1 MQFNG
6 RKQMKRII
14 LFWLML
20 ITLTI
25 SFLAIA
31 GKKHCQ
37 SYRKKLDN
45 IQAQQ
50 RQASSLKRSN
60 SLSAREAKARDSW
73 WRCETG
79 KLKAKK
85 EKKKKAKKKY
95 SKKLKQKNITQQ
107 NAANRPKKSSK
118 VLIPFASNRAVVVRA
133 KYQGE
138 QLKAWLTFYR
148 PAKMCARPKST
159 QQFAACVEDKRR
171 QQAAFESSY

>member
-1 MQFNG
+1 
-6 RKQMKRII
+6 MKRII
-14 LFWLML
+14 LLWLML
-20 ITLTI
+20 ITLTA
-25 SFLAIA
+25 SFLATA
-31 GKKHCQ
+31 GKKHCKN
-37 SYRKKLDN
+37 YRKKLDN

-60 SLSAREAKARDSW
+60 SLSAREAKARDNW

-79 KLKAKK
+79 KLKVKK
-85 EKKKKAKKKY
+85 KKKKKAKKKS
-95 SKKLKQKNITQQ
+95 SKKLKQKNIIEQK
-107 NAANRPKKSSK
+107 AANRPKKSAK
-118 VLIPFASNRAVVVRA
+118 VLIPFASSRAVVVRA